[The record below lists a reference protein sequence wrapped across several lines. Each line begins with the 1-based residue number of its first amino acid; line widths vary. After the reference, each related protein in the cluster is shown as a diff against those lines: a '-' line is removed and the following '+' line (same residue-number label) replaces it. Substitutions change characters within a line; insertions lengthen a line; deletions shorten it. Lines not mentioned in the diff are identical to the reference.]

1 MHRPHGSRPLLADR
15 GPAARR
21 ALGIAPRRGARRRA
35 PRRPQRSGP
44 PPPMGLEWRAL
55 HACAA
60 GAPAG
65 RAARGSEEGS
75 GGARG
80 RADRRPGR
88 RAAGGLRGVAAAGG
102 RPWPAGS
109 LPEVLRGFSGPL
121 RGALGSRRRGGDA
134 GRGGRG
140 GQQPGE
146 LGEQPRRR
154 AARGR
159 CGRGRRGALRPGRG
173 RPLRPP
179 RDHNGRSG
187 RGQRGR
193 VRRAVQRRGAAR
205 AAENRGVGRF
215 MVERAEAEACARGF
229 SFLYVWTVDGTEA
242 LLRFYQRAGFEL
254 AEAPGGAARRRA
266 ARGADG
272 RGRAARAPTAGARVV
287 VWLRKALRGEG
298 GQGRGRRGR
307 AARRGRRAA
316 GARPEDPGIGPQS
329 SVTSAAHLH
338 ARGLEAVVV
347 LVRVPEASRLPSFG
361 DVLGIPS
368 LECTIVR

>member
-134 GRGGRG
+134 GLPVGGAGVG
-140 GQQPGE
+140 GGE
-146 LGEQPRRR
+146 HCDPVVVGH
-154 AARGR
+154 
-159 CGRGRRGALRPGRG
+159 CALR
-173 RPLRPP
+173 
-179 RDHNGRSG
+179 
-187 RGQRGR
+187 
-193 VRRAVQRRGAAR
+193 
-205 AAENRGVGRF
+205 E
-215 MVERAEAEACARGF
+215 
-229 SFLYVWTVDGTEA
+229 TT
-242 LLRFYQRAGFEL
+242 
-254 AEAPGGAARRRA
+254 
-266 ARGADG
+266 
-272 RGRAARAPTAGARVV
+272 TAGAGAGSAGACAVLCSVV
-287 VWLRKALRGEG
+287 VRPELRRTGASAASWSSAPRPRRAPAGSLSCTCGPWTAPRRCCASTSGLASSWRRPPEEQRGGGRLEALTAAVARPAHRPRGPAWWSGSARRCVARAGRGEAAG
-298 GQGRGRRGR
+298 AAPR
-307 AARRGRRAA
+307 AGAGGRRAR
-316 GARPEDPGIGPQS
+316 GPRIPGSGHSP
-329 SVTSAAHLH
+329 A
-338 ARGLEAVVV
+338 
-347 LVRVPEASRLPSFG
+347 
-361 DVLGIPS
+361 
-368 LECTIVR
+368 